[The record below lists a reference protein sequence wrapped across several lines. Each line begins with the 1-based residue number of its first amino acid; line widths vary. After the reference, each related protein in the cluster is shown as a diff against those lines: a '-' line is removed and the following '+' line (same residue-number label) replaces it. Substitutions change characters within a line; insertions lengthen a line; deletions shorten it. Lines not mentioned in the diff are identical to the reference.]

1 MNKLLLIILLAL
13 PIAADAVERDA
24 NGRIVRSRAVAARF
38 QRMHPCPS
46 TGLRYGGCVG
56 WVKDH
61 RVPLSCGGGDVV
73 NNLQWQTVAE
83 GKAKDRW
90 ERKTCGQAG

>member
-1 MNKLLLIILLAL
+1 MNKLILIVLLAL
-13 PIAADAVERDA
+13 PVMADAVERDA

-46 TGLRYGGCVG
+46 TGLRYGGCKG

-61 RVPLSCGGGDVV
+61 KEPLACGGPDTV
-73 NNLQWQTVAE
+73 NNLQWQTVAD
-83 GKAKDRW
+83 GKAKDRV
-90 ERKTCGQAG
+90 ERKKCGQAG

>member
-1 MNKLLLIILLAL
+1 MNKLLLLILLTIPML
-13 PIAADAVERDA
+13 SEAVERDA

-46 TGLRYGGCVG
+46 TGLRYGGCPG
-56 WVKDH
+56 HIKDH
-61 RVPLSCGGGDVV
+61 KQALACNGFDTV

-83 GKAKDRW
+83 GKAKDRV
-90 ERKTCGQAG
+90 ERKNCGQAG